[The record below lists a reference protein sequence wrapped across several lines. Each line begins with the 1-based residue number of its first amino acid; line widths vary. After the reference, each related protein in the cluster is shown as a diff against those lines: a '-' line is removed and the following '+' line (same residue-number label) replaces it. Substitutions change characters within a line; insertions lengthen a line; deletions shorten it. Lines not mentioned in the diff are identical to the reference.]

1 MTEQNPYN
9 ASRPGNLFVG
19 YERLRHNLLDGFG
32 NGNSYAVLGGR
43 RCGKTSLLL
52 QLVQDLQPPAL
63 APFTPLPR
71 FLDIQGLDR
80 PTPALLFE
88 TIYTLVVQGVTAP
101 TWVPE
106 ASGRDYQ
113 HFLAFLDAAKP
124 LLDQHYGPDWLVI
137 LLVDE
142 LDAAL
147 VSLPDDQ
154 FFQNLRN
161 LLMVSRF
168 QRHFRLVAS
177 GVTMMAHLIASGSS
191 PLNNLR
197 HLYLR
202 VLTGSQAR
210 QLIAF
215 GFPQGLDPDVEFL
228 LFQMTGKHPY
238 LLQGL
243 LEHIW
248 ENQTTLD
255 RQVVRRAAWEFLHQ
269 QSTFPRWLDAFGLED
284 HAVYQCLAETPE
296 GTLHV
301 RDIRHRLDA
310 ALSSKVDDALTVLS
324 YHGVVDDS
332 EPDEPRL
339 AGTLF
344 RDWYRENRPRL
355 PHGELP
361 QPKLLSLFCSYSHRD
376 EALRHALETHLALLR
391 RQGYIA
397 SWYDRRISAG
407 EEWKHQIDAH
417 LEAADII
424 LLLVSADFLASDYCY
439 DIEMRRALE
448 RHNTGEA
455 RVIPVIVRAVDWT
468 GAPFDRL
475 KILPR
480 DAKPVSTWNDPDEAW
495 ADVAWEIRQA
505 VGQLRRRL

>member
-1 MTEQNPYN
+1 MVAMGAKELFEVVIGAGQLRAIITME
-9 ASRPGNLFVG
+9 RPRPIAVRDLAEVG
-19 YERLRHNLLDGFG
+19 EHGAQGR
-32 NGNSYAVLGGR
+32 SAEVLGA
-43 RCGKTSLLL
+43 CHSPE
-52 QLVQDLQPPAL
+52 QSA
-63 APFTPLPR
+63 
-71 FLDIQGLDR
+71 
-80 PTPALLFE
+80 
-88 TIYTLVVQGVTAP
+88 
-101 TWVPE
+101 E
-106 ASGRDYQ
+106 ASFDTRAIECIGIGQNVGRTLHPGICCPHQ
-113 HFLAFLDAAKP
+113 
-124 LLDQHYGPDWLVI
+124 GP
-137 LLVDE
+137 E
-142 LDAAL
+142 
-147 VSLPDDQ
+147 Q
-154 FFQNLRN
+154 
-161 LLMVSRF
+161 SRA
-168 QRHFRLVAS
+168 V
-177 GVTMMAHLIASGSS
+177 
-191 PLNNLR
+191 
-197 HLYLR
+197 
-202 VLTGSQAR
+202 
-210 QLIAF
+210 IAF

-344 RDWYRENRPRL
+344 RDWYRENRLRL

-391 RQGYIA
+391 RQGVY
-397 SWYDRRISAG
+397 R
-407 EEWKHQIDAH
+407 E
-417 LEAADII
+417 
-424 LLLVSADFLASDYCY
+424 LV
-439 DIEMRRALE
+439 
-448 RHNTGEA
+448 
-455 RVIPVIVRAVDWT
+455 
-468 GAPFDRL
+468 
-475 KILPR
+475 
-480 DAKPVSTWNDPDEAW
+480 
-495 ADVAWEIRQA
+495 
-505 VGQLRRRL
+505 